1 MNDKV
6 LDLSSDST
14 KISDHLKEF
23 SKQKTLKDVLEQAK
37 LNGVSLLNNIAKP
50 TPVLLFS
57 KPMINKLKLNKPKRI
72 ITKRIITKRI
82 REIIIRKSSR
92 IIKKSYPNTLAVNGS
107 IYESN
112 LRRSPRLS
120 IKKNSN
126 EFVIEKKKRKLLK
139 FKTEKILKEDEVKD
153 EMMID
158 IDCSRRLAK
167 KAIARNK
174 LNS

>member
-37 LNGVSLLNNIAKP
+37 LNDVSLLNNFAKNNKP

-57 KPMINKLKLNKPKRI
+57 KPMINKLKLNKP
-72 ITKRIITKRI
+72 KRIITKRI

-139 FKTEKILKEDEVKD
+139 FKT
-153 EMMID
+153 
-158 IDCSRRLAK
+158 
-167 KAIARNK
+167 
-174 LNS
+174 

>member
-37 LNGVSLLNNIAKP
+37 LNDVSLLNNSKP
-50 TPVLLFS
+50 TPLLLFS

>member
-37 LNGVSLLNNIAKP
+37 LNGVSLLNNFAKP

-57 KPMINKLKLNKPKRI
+57 KPMINKLKLNKP
-72 ITKRIITKRI
+72 KRIITKRI